1 MSVHDKVGYD
11 LMAQCLQRSEQNN
24 IKFKFEKACN
34 EDPDVQNISKNIIF
48 EQNV

>member
-1 MSVHDKVGYD
+1 MIKWVID